1 MCSYL
6 LVTNADNLYSRHFM
20 SNLNSDHDM
29 QREVDMLGVWF
40 ISHYTGRPI
49 QLKFDTGK
57 CDLGG
62 VVYRASILRAHP
74 EIRFCTAVRLARLC
88 LSMLSCSVCSLISGI
103 EKRTGTSFTTATLRQ
118 RPCVLQM
125 ATWQP
130 PTPSCIPTMYVSSHA
145 CCSCTNKREPLV
157 ILYSKL

>member
-20 SNLNSDHDM
+20 SNLNSDM

-40 ISHYTGRPI
+40 ISHYTGRAI
-49 QLKFDTGK
+49 QLEFDTGK
-57 CDLGG
+57 CDLGA

-88 LSMLSCSVCSLISGI
+88 LSMLSWSVCSLISGI
-103 EKRTGTSFTTATLRQ
+103 EKRTCTSFTTATLRQ

-125 ATWQP
+125 AIWQP
-130 PTPSCIPTMYVSSHA
+130 PTPSCIPTIHVSSHA
-145 CCSCTNKREPLV
+145 CCSCTNKREPFV